1 MSNIIKSDI
10 TIIGG
15 GVAGL
20 WTANVLKQMGFN
32 CILIEKHS
40 LGNYQTINSQGIIH
54 GGVKYSLVGKIS
66 NATSNISKMTEAWD
80 LSFSNKISNKP
91 NLVDL
96 SLTKINSTCH
106 DLCFPNSNFFK
117 LSSFVTSKILSSKCK
132 IISKNDQDYQN
143 SLNQLGYNG
152 IVYRITEKVVDT
164 KSLIN
169 NLSKNIENNIIQ
181 LDNYEINYQDNQ
193 INNINFESKNQN
205 YNIKSQLY
213 IFTSGQ
219 NNQHIINF
227 SEHLPKQQLRPL
239 QMIFA
244 KPDIN
249 INLFAHFIG
258 KDNKN
263 NKPFATITTHKNI
276 NNENIL
282 YFGGQVAESEYI
294 DTPKDIHINNLKK
307 QIKTI
312 FPKVNINNWQW
323 DTIKINRA
331 EASQEY
337 NKMPDTSF
345 AIKQNNII
353 LGWPTKLTFAPDFA
367 DRILNIIKE
376 SNINPGNSEQFNYKN
391 FDLNTAQI
399 ATPCWD
405 TI

>member
-20 WTANVLKQMGFN
+20 WITNVLKQLGFN
-32 CILIEKHS
+32 VILIEKYA
-40 LGNYQTINSQGIIH
+40 LGSFQTINSQGIIH

-66 NATSNISKMTEAWD
+66 DATSNIAKMTEAWN
-80 LSFSNKISNKP
+80 LSFSNKITNNY
-91 NLVDL
+91 NLIDL
-96 SLTKINSTCH
+96 SSTKINSTCH
-106 DLCFPNSNFFK
+106 DLCFPNSSFFK
-117 LSSFVTSKILSSKCK
+117 LSSFVTSKVLSSKCK
-132 IISKNDQDYQN
+132 IINKNDDNYQIC
-143 SLNQLGYNG
+143 LNQLGYDG

-169 NLSKNIENNIIQ
+169 NLSKNIQNNIIK
-181 LDNYEINYQDNQ
+181 LDNYRINYQANQ
-193 INNINFESKNQN
+193 IKNICFQSNNQN
-205 YNIKSQLY
+205 YSIDSQLY
-213 IFTSGQ
+213 ISTSGQ
-219 NNQHIINF
+219 ENQSIINF
-227 SEHLPKQQLRPL
+227 SESLPKQQLRPL

-244 KPDIN
+244 KPDID

-276 NNENIL
+276 NNKNIL
-282 YFGGQVAESEYI
+282 YFGGQVAESEHI
-294 DTPKDIHINNLKK
+294 DTPKDIHINSLKK
-307 QIKTI
+307 QIKNI
-312 FPKVNINNWQW
+312 FPKANIENWQW

-331 EASQEY
+331 EISQEY

-345 AIKQNNII
+345 AVKQNNLI

-376 SNINPGNSEQFNYKN
+376 SNIKPTNADQFSYKE

-405 TI
+405 TF

>member
-1 MSNIIKSDI
+1 
-10 TIIGG
+10 
-15 GVAGL
+15 
-20 WTANVLKQMGFN
+20 
-32 CILIEKHS
+32 
-40 LGNYQTINSQGIIH
+40 
-54 GGVKYSLVGKIS
+54 
-66 NATSNISKMTEAWD
+66 
-80 LSFSNKISNKP
+80 
-91 NLVDL
+91 
-96 SLTKINSTCH
+96 
-106 DLCFPNSNFFK
+106 
-117 LSSFVTSKILSSKCK
+117 
-132 IISKNDQDYQN
+132 
-143 SLNQLGYNG
+143 
-152 IVYRITEKVVDT
+152 
-164 KSLIN
+164 
-169 NLSKNIENNIIQ
+169 
-181 LDNYEINYQDNQ
+181 
-193 INNINFESKNQN
+193 
-205 YNIKSQLY
+205 
-213 IFTSGQ
+213 
-219 NNQHIINF
+219 
-227 SEHLPKQQLRPL
+227 
-239 QMIFA
+239 MIFA